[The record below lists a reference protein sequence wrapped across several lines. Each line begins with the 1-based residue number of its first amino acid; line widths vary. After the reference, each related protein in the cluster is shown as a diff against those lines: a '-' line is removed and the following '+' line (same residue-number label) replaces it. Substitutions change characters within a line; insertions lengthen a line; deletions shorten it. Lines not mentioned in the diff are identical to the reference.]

1 MSRRMAKQQLD
12 MMLAQQFKCP
22 KCNGQG
28 GHVERLAMS
37 GTGISRLMEIQAYT
51 YAFVSCLNCGFTEI
65 YNLKMLEGRDDIGKI
80 LEILFMD

>member
-1 MSRRMAKQQLD
+1 MAKQQLD
-12 MMLAQQFKCP
+12 IMLSQQFKCP
-22 KCNGQG
+22 KCKSAG

-37 GTGISRLMEIQAYT
+37 GTGISRFMEIQAYT

-65 YNLKMLEGRDDIGKI
+65 YNLKMLEGRDDIGNI